1 MFGTI
6 LNSWAL
12 FSGFGLIMIAHTL
25 QGTLLNINSVFF
37 NFSDF
42 EIGYVFTGYYI
53 GFLFSSIQCPKLI
66 KNVGHIR
73 VFAAFASLGSIAI
86 LLHWIFENPVLWL
99 IFRIITGF
107 SYAAI
112 YIVCES
118 WLNDRADNQ
127 TRGQLIGFYMIVL
140 YISTSIGVMLIN
152 IGTTTEVH
160 LYILSSLLISLAL
173 IPILL
178 TKKPAPEF
186 TTPKFLSLKDLY
198 KKSPMAFVASFSIG
212 MVYSALFG
220 LIAVFGAKIGFS
232 IFQISILVFVNM
244 FIGAIF
250 QYPIGKISDRYD
262 RRTILFVL
270 NLIAIGS
277 LILALIFGS
286 FSFYVLLVF
295 IGIHSAV
302 SLPYYAVVISHMN
315 DFLEKD
321 EIVSASSTLTLVNA
335 LGMVAGPMLASGF
348 MAYFGPYGFFI
359 YMIVVYSLVA
369 PYNYFRIRVGRTSDI
384 YEENTPSMIVPRNT
398 SSIGMQLATEQI
410 INKIEEEEELSK

>member
-127 TRGQLIGFYMIVL
+127 TRGQLIGFYMVVL
-140 YISTSIGVMLIN
+140 YISRSIGVMLIN
-152 IGTTTEVH
+152 IGTTTEAH

-244 FIGAIF
+244 G
-250 QYPIGKISDRYD
+250 
-262 RRTILFVL
+262 
-270 NLIAIGS
+270 
-277 LILALIFGS
+277 
-286 FSFYVLLVF
+286 
-295 IGIHSAV
+295 
-302 SLPYYAVVISHMN
+302 
-315 DFLEKD
+315 
-321 EIVSASSTLTLVNA
+321 
-335 LGMVAGPMLASGF
+335 
-348 MAYFGPYGFFI
+348 
-359 YMIVVYSLVA
+359 
-369 PYNYFRIRVGRTSDI
+369 
-384 YEENTPSMIVPRNT
+384 
-398 SSIGMQLATEQI
+398 
-410 INKIEEEEELSK
+410 

>member
-1 MFGTI
+1 
-6 LNSWAL
+6 
-12 FSGFGLIMIAHTL
+12 
-25 QGTLLNINSVFF
+25 
-37 NFSDF
+37 
-42 EIGYVFTGYYI
+42 
-53 GFLFSSIQCPKLI
+53 
-66 KNVGHIR
+66 
-73 VFAAFASLGSIAI
+73 
-86 LLHWIFENPVLWL
+86 
-99 IFRIITGF
+99 
-107 SYAAI
+107 
-112 YIVCES
+112 
-118 WLNDRADNQ
+118 
-127 TRGQLIGFYMIVL
+127 
-140 YISTSIGVMLIN
+140 MLIN
-152 IGTTTEVH
+152 IGTTTEAH

-173 IPILL
+173 VPILL

-198 KKSPMAFVASFSIG
+198 NKSPMAFVGSFSIG

-262 RRTILFVL
+262 RRTILLVL

-277 LILALIFGS
+277 LIMAFIFGS

-348 MAYFGPYGFFI
+348 MAYFGPYGFLFI
-359 YMIVVYSLVA
+359 
-369 PYNYFRIRVGRTSDI
+369 
-384 YEENTPSMIVPRNT
+384 
-398 SSIGMQLATEQI
+398 
-410 INKIEEEEELSK
+410 

>member
-42 EIGYVFTGYYI
+42 EIGYVFTGYFI

-86 LLHWIFENPVLWL
+86 LLHWIFVDPVLWL
-99 IFRIITGF
+99 IFRMITGF

-152 IGTTTEVH
+152 IGTTTEAH
-160 LYILSSLLISLAL
+160 LYILSSLLITLC
-173 IPILL
+173 
-178 TKKPAPEF
+178 
-186 TTPKFLSLKDLY
+186 
-198 KKSPMAFVASFSIG
+198 
-212 MVYSALFG
+212 
-220 LIAVFGAKIGFS
+220 
-232 IFQISILVFVNM
+232 IS
-244 FIGAIF
+244 
-250 QYPIGKISDRYD
+250 
-262 RRTILFVL
+262 
-270 NLIAIGS
+270 
-277 LILALIFGS
+277 
-286 FSFYVLLVF
+286 
-295 IGIHSAV
+295 
-302 SLPYYAVVISHMN
+302 
-315 DFLEKD
+315 
-321 EIVSASSTLTLVNA
+321 
-335 LGMVAGPMLASGF
+335 
-348 MAYFGPYGFFI
+348 
-359 YMIVVYSLVA
+359 
-369 PYNYFRIRVGRTSDI
+369 
-384 YEENTPSMIVPRNT
+384 
-398 SSIGMQLATEQI
+398 
-410 INKIEEEEELSK
+410 